1 MSITVFKLPPFLLF
15 IAFCRFYSWGV
26 LWLGLLFTVL
36 TGGMLIVF
44 SSTLR
49 LVLLGS
55 SVANNSWF
63 LLSAFSGFEA
73 FSFFFVSYFFLLLA
87 IFLLVGP
94 LFSFSSSFLTKFSP
108 LLIIL
113 LLSLSGLPPFPVFY
127 AKILIMVGLF
137 TAWVSPVILSVVV
150 LFNVLVILGYL
161 KYMFMLGVS
170 QYSFPFQLIQ

>member
-1 MSITVFKLPPFLLF
+1 
-15 IAFCRFYSWGV
+15 
-26 LWLGLLFTVL
+26 
-36 TGGMLIVF
+36 
-44 SSTLR
+44 
-49 LVLLGS
+49 
-55 SVANNSWF
+55 
-63 LLSAFSGFEA
+63 
-73 FSFFFVSYFFLLLA
+73 VSYFFLLLA

-113 LLSLSGLPPFPVFY
+113 LLSLSGLPPLPVFY